1 MCLLDR
7 HWETDQKHF
16 KRFLERFETHPR
28 PECVFLCP
36 EGTTITHKS
45 HEKSVAYAARTN
57 RPQFEVRVSPPP
69 ERQHVLLPR
78 STGLAF
84 IVKELREWEK
94 KSGETV
100 YLYNTT
106 MQFEGYSGEIC
117 GDNNYERL
125 VDVSFP
131 SFDNTFWNVSRV
143 LPVRSSAFP

>member
-16 KRFLERFETHPR
+16 KHFLERFVTHPC

-36 EGTTITHKS
+36 EGTTITHSS
-45 HEKSVAYAARTN
+45 HAKSVAYAARTH
-57 RPQFEVRVSPPP
+57 RPQFEVRVFFTS
-69 ERQHVLLPR
+69 ESQHVLLPR

-94 KSGETV
+94 KTGETV

-106 MQFEGYSGEIC
+106 MQFEG
-117 GDNNYERL
+117 
-125 VDVSFP
+125 
-131 SFDNTFWNVSRV
+131 
-143 LPVRSSAFP
+143 